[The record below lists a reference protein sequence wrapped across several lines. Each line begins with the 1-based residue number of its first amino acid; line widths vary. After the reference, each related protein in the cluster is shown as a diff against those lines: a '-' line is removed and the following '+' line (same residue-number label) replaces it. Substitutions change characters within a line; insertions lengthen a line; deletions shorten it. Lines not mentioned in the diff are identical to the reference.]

1 MEVQAESWAVSWL
14 IYSDQT
20 LLFIPD
26 VAPLCDR
33 CCIQHCNEKLI
44 LPLPVSQDGIKS
56 FIVLF
61 LLTILEDSETVKI
74 TDGVWQLVTEI
85 T

>member
-1 MEVQAESWAVSWL
+1 MEVQAESWGASQL
-14 IYSDQT
+14 TKIYSDQT

-44 LPLPVSQDGIKS
+44 LPVSQDGIKS
-56 FIVLF
+56 FIVLL
-61 LLTILEDSETVKI
+61 LLTILEDSETVLN
-74 TDGVWQLVTEI
+74 G
-85 T
+85 